1 MIRIELVPAE
11 NGHVVSIS
19 NPDEG
24 VSSLYI
30 ASNDDMLKKII
41 STTVLAYLSDGEED
55 VSNQTTSS
63 ENENTER
70 PNRAARRRK

>member
-63 ENENTER
+63 ETENPER

>member
-63 ENENTER
+63 ETENTER
-70 PNRAARRRK
+70 PNRAARRIK